1 MSEDLIS
8 VIDVA
13 NHHGKRKQ
21 TIFKILKR
29 LGIEA
34 RKIRGSNHGQFLS
47 FVYHAGRIPTREQ

>member
-1 MSEDLIS
+1 MSEELIS

-21 TIFKILKR
+21 TIFKILRR

-34 RKIRGSNHGQFLS
+34 RKLRSGNHVV
-47 FVYHAGRIPTREQ
+47 FVTYTDESDL

>member
-1 MSEDLIS
+1 MSEELIS

-21 TIFKILKR
+21 TIFKILRR

-34 RKIRGSNHGQFLS
+34 RKIRGANHGQFLS
-47 FVYHAGRIPTREQ
+47 IHHAGRIPTREQ